1 MSEEEPDNQLRA
13 TVISTSDRPQREP
26 SAVASTRESPTPS
39 QPASR
44 SRKRSSRSEQ
54 PSDVEERLPTKPTK
68 RKRHTKGPKAPKRKV
83 LDDETPESGGEDEAD
98 APSRE
103 ISGHVFLE
111 STSTQVISARGRSG
125 KGSTTVVKS
134 VQCPAFLFST
144 ITSFND
150 LVQEIAKAAKTNV
163 AQLIL
168 TRLHWKHET
177 PAKGERKLLANDV
190 GYKAMLKSIE
200 AKKGNPVIFFYLPKP
215 AEIEEPPV
223 LSTIQNNLMMANY
236 DELTSGENDSIKG
249 QIDLMRNSYGV
260 QRSQLDERYPVGNHP
275 LFPGKR
281 IYAAKEK
288 DFWELSPLRLD
299 VWASAIVWSF
309 LVAKGRATYDTPPI
323 SAHFTASATIKPRR
337 PEPGSP
343 LATFT
348 AYHMYQKATTGHAE
362 ALPPPIA
369 GNELVYQPGT
379 APPLMPAGVYP
390 SPNMLQPYYPQYPG
404 FPLPY
409 FPPGPSYYTLPYQ
422 VLPNSQVSGSNM
434 HPMHNPPSPMSS
446 PSATTSHHVTLET
459 FCTRYMI
466 STKDSERLAA
476 LEYMPGNRLVEH
488 LSEADW
494 KAAGFSILGWRG
506 FLYAHGKFCKAI
518 RDGSWAVSE
527 NIAMRTTS

>member
-1 MSEEEPDNQLRA
+1 MDDSDIDQLHSMSEEEPDNQLRA

-150 LVQEIAKAAKTNV
+150 LVQEIAKAAKT
-163 AQLIL
+163 
-168 TRLHWKHET
+168 ES
-177 PAKGERKLLANDV
+177 KGERKLLANDV

-223 LSTIQNNLMMANY
+223 LSTIQNNSMMANY

-288 DFWELSPLRLD
+288 DFWELSP
-299 VWASAIVWSF
+299 F
-309 LVAKGRATYDTPPI
+309 AKGRATYDTPPI

-459 FCTRYMI
+459 F
-466 STKDSERLAA
+466 S

-518 RDGSWAVSE
+518 RDGSWAD
-527 NIAMRTTS
+527 MGMTSKISKIFVMVNTAVVKDQDRPFSWKWIHVW